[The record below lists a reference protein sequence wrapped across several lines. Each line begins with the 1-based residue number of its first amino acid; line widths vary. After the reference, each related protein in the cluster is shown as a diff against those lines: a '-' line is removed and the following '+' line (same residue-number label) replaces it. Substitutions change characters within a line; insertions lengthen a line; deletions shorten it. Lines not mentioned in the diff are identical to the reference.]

1 MILFIAFGLA
11 IGWGLLRRGH
21 LMGFAELSVR
31 RSWLALAAL
40 GLQFYP
46 IYFVEARGEGADGT
60 RVLVLIGSYLILL
73 VFIWEN
79 RTLPGIW
86 LVGVGLAANL
96 AAMLANGG
104 YMPITRETLTS
115 AGFVKQAATVEIG
128 SHLFASKDILLPA
141 SAIRGW
147 ILSDIFVIPAPLL
160 IRSVFSVGDLLISMG
175 IFWII
180 QHAMSQ
186 PALAARIWRS

>member
-1 MILFIAFGLA
+1 MILLAAFALA
-11 IGWGLLRRGH
+11 IGWGLLRSGH
-21 LMGFAELSVR
+21 WMGLAELSLR
-31 RSWLALAAL
+31 RSWLALVAL
-40 GLQFYP
+40 GLQLYP
-46 IYFVEARGEGADGT
+46 IYFSEAGGEQVGGT

-86 LVGVGLAANL
+86 LVGAGLAANL
-96 AAMLANGG
+96 AVMLANGG
-104 YMPITRETLTS
+104 YMPITREALTS
-115 AGFVKQAATVEIG
+115 AGYVNLAGTAEIG

-160 IRSVFSVGDLLISMG
+160 IRSVFSFGDLLISMG

-180 QHAMSQ
+180 QHAMRQ
-186 PALAARIWRS
+186 PRLAVRLGRS